1 MTLDAQKPEESLSK
15 QEALDACAAE
25 HCASGEWARPGSVQP
40 TLSDAQLHDLISFRF
55 PKNSIRCV
63 DHLLPDLLGVG
74 LVRGVLQGG
83 ERGFLEVLHRQEGAW
98 AGFVEFAATLKF
110 I

>member
-25 HCASGEWARPGSVQP
+25 HCASGEWTRPGSVQP
-40 TLSDAQLHDLISFRF
+40 TLSDAQSHGLISFCF
-55 PKNSIRCV
+55 SQHSNRCV